1 VFLVRVRVKPG
12 ASDEFLRRYRAL
24 ADRVEEGLEGH
35 VVHRLCQDLDDPE
48 RWVIES
54 VWSSLEA
61 EERWERM
68 PEHREL
74 TGAMRECWAEADR
87 ARYTVHLETRRRE
100 PQ

>member
-1 VFLVRVRVKPG
+1 MKPG
-12 ASDEFLRRYRAL
+12 AEDEFLRRFSAL
-24 ADRVEEGLEGH
+24 AARVEEGLDGH
-35 VVHRLCQDLDDPE
+35 VVHRLGRDLDDPD

-61 EERWERM
+61 EEAWERM

-74 TGAMRECWAEADR
+74 TAAMRECWAEADR
-87 ARYTVHLETRRRE
+87 TRYAVQREARRRE